1 MFADKPWGRSYRTA
15 PAAFVSL
22 LAFTIL
28 SVGCVSLPT
37 PTVVSPL
44 APSPVRKGPLGL
56 TIVHSNDTWGY
67 LAPCG

>member
-1 MFADKPWGRSYRTA
+1 MFADKPWRRGFRAA
-15 PAAFVSL
+15 PAAVVALMASI
-22 LAFTIL
+22 IL
-28 SVGCVSLPT
+28 VAGCLSLPS

-44 APSPVRKGPLGL
+44 APSPVTKGTLGL